1 MSAGQKTRVALAK
14 ALLNRPDV
22 LLLDE
27 PTASLDP
34 DTADWVRTVI
44 ETYRGDVDATI
55 LLASHNM
62 AEVERL
68 CDRVVMLKAGRV
80 VADGSTVDL
89 HAPLRPHLARR
100 RVPRCGAGHRGRAQS
115 SLRGRCRVNPADL
128 VTFSPARVGAM
139 VTRYSYL
146 LRSSWPRVLDLLYWP
161 TVQLV
166 TWGFIQRYVGS
177 AAVTGGTTG
186 HLAIGAGTL
195 IGAVMLWDVLFRGQ
209 LGFSLSFLEEMHSRN
224 IGNLFMSPLRPL
236 EFVASLIVMSVVR
249 LAIGIV
255 PVTGLAVWFFGFNLW
270 TLGLALAAFFAN
282 LMLTSWSV
290 GLIVSGFLLRNGLGA
305 EELAWSF
312 MFLLLPLCC
321 VYYPVG
327 VLPAWLQAVSWLL
340 PPTYVFE
347 GLRAALNDHV
357 FRGDL
362 MVQALV
368 LNTGLFTLSTV
379 LFLWFVRQSRI
390 VGSLLQMGE

>member
-1 MSAGQKTRVALAK
+1 M
-14 ALLNRPDV
+14 N
-22 LLLDE
+22 
-27 PTASLDP
+27 PTD
-34 DTADWVRTVI
+34 
-44 ETYRGDVDATI
+44 
-55 LLASHNM
+55 LLA
-62 AEVERL
+62 
-68 CDRVVMLKAGRV
+68 
-80 VADGSTVDL
+80 
-89 HAPLRPHLARR
+89 
-100 RVPRCGAGHRGRAQS
+100 
-115 SLRGRCRVNPADL
+115 
-128 VTFSPARVGAM
+128 FSPARVGAM

-166 TWGFIQRYVGS
+166 TWGFIQRYLGS
-177 AAVTGGTTG
+177 AATAGGTAG

-249 LAIGIV
+249 LTIGIV

-327 VLPAWLQAVSWLL
+327 VLPAWLQAVSLVVAAHLCVRRVARGAERSRFPRRPHGAGSRHQCGAVRRSARSCSSGSFASPASWDRCCKWGSDPKRRSGRCRVRRQPLCLL
-340 PPTYVFE
+340 RFCRTTGRE
-347 GLRAALNDHV
+347 S
-357 FRGDL
+357 RGVTRRGESIRS
-362 MVQALV
+362 VQQ
-368 LNTGLFTLSTV
+368 G
-379 LFLWFVRQSRI
+379 R
-390 VGSLLQMGE
+390 